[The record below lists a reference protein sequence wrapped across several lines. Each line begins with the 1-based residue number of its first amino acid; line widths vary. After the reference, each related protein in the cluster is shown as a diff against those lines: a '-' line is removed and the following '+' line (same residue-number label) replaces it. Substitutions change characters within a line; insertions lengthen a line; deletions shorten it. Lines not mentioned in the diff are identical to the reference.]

1 MSSGAERT
9 TESFFSIAP
18 QNMRQYQRMT
28 GPRTLPPVDSVDR
41 RILATIQNDGRISL
55 TELAAAIPLGLSATR
70 IRLQKL
76 QESGVIEGY
85 SAHVDPAAL
94 GYPLRALVRLS
105 VHGRQ
110 DDRVFA
116 IVEAEPRIVRC
127 LRVTGEICFV
137 FEIVAADMA
146 ELEGITLQLA
156 KLGDLATDMVYE
168 VVSDRAVPV

>member
-1 MSSGAERT
+1 
-9 TESFFSIAP
+9 
-18 QNMRQYQRMT
+18 MT
-28 GPRTLPPVDSVDR
+28 GLRRLPPVDSVDR
-41 RILATIQNDGRISL
+41 RILATIQHDGRISL

-76 QESGVIEGY
+76 QESGVIDGY
-85 SAHVDPAAL
+85 SARVDPASL

-105 VHGRQ
+105 VHGSQ